1 MGSLSMFVL
10 KMSGDMYDFVNKAV
24 VLESG
29 TVGSGASGAL
39 SLMTII
45 LIGYI
50 RLHPQHRI
58 IIIITISIIGKGRA
72 NQEKQQVRES
82 VPLAVRGRLASPVG
96 ESWLHIR
103 AGNTNNK
110 CRKSQTGPIRRLE
123 GLRGRSADSAQF
135 CVDAV

>member
-1 MGSLSMFVL
+1 
-10 KMSGDMYDFVNKAV
+10 MSGDMYDFVNKAV
-24 VLESG
+24 VLDSG

-39 SLMTII
+39 SLMSTNMRVLVLI

-50 RLHPQHRI
+50 RLHPQHRIIII

-110 CRKSQTGPIRRLE
+110 CRKSQTGPISIL
-123 GLRGRSADSAQF
+123 
-135 CVDAV
+135 V